1 MSQPMKPSRTD
12 QAGFTL
18 LETIIALA
26 IMVVTLA
33 SILSVES
40 NSITTSARARQ
51 MNVVAMLARNK
62 MAEVENSVEGKVFD
76 EVKKEDGGAFE
87 APFQDYRWSLAI
99 KEVKLPSLN
108 FSAAGGGEEKEGGA
122 QPVSDVVA
130 LLTRLV
136 TKYLSKSLREMTVT
150 ILWTGKSGKEQSFAV
165 STYWVDLNRDFELS
179 E

>member
-1 MSQPMKPSRTD
+1 MKRSPAD

-40 NSITTSARARQ
+40 GSIMTSARARQ

-62 MAEVENSVEGKVFD
+62 MSEMENLVEGKVFD

-108 FSAAGGGEEKEGGA
+108 LSGGGGG
-122 QPVSDVVA
+122 QPISDVVS

-136 TKYLSKSLREMTVT
+136 TKYLSKSLREMTVA
-150 ILWTGKSGKEQSFAV
+150 ILWTGKSGKEQSFSV